1 MKRIIKSSANR
12 DMSFEEYLNF
22 TRYPRFS
29 ECISGLSDEEF
40 YELEDEYREWQQSV
54 NEVGVDDRRL
64 K

>member
-1 MKRIIKSSANR
+1 MKRVINSSYKK
-12 DMSFEEYLNF
+12 DMSFEEYLDF
-22 TRYPRFS
+22 TRYPGFS
-29 ECISGLSDEEF
+29 ECTSDLSDEEF